1 MPNFAA
7 NLTMLYNEVDFLDR
21 FAAAAR
27 DGFAGV
33 EFLFPYA
40 YPKDELAARLKE
52 HKLAQALHNLP
63 AGDWAGGE
71 RGIACHPDRV
81 EEFRAGVAK
90 GIEYATALGCKQ
102 LNCLAGKA
110 PEGVP
115 EAELRRTFVEQSA
128 LRRTGAGQGR
138 HQAAGRAGQQPRHPG
153 LLSEQVGAGDLDHGR
168 GRLGQSL
175 PAVRLLPYADHGRRS
190 DDDLPAAAEP
200 DRATSRSRTIRAATS
215 PARARSTIRSSSG
228 CWTPR
233 AMPAG
238 SAASTS
244 PRPRPRPASAG
255 SPLTPKAPPE
265 PRHRRS
271 STHESRFHRSGHH
284 GAAHGRSTSRT
295 AATSSI
301 CSRAAAWPR
310 RCSTRAAS
318 PAARPRRWP
327 SRPR

>member
-52 HKLAQALHNLP
+52 HKLDPGAAQPARRRLGRRRARHRLP
-63 AGDWAGGE
+63 SGS
-71 RGIACHPDRV
+71 RR
-81 EEFRAGVAK
+81 
-90 GIEYATALGCKQ
+90 
-102 LNCLAGKA
+102 
-110 PEGVP
+110 GVP
-115 EAELRRTFVEQSA
+115 RGRGQGHRVRHRPGLQAAELPGRQGPRGRARGRAAPDLRGQSA

-138 HQAAGRAGQQPRHPG
+138 HQAAGRAGQQPRHSG

-190 DDDLPAAAEP
+190 GDDLPPAAEP

-271 STHESRFHRSGHH
+271 SH
-284 GAAHGRSTSRT
+284 A
-295 AATSSI
+295 
-301 CSRAAAWPR
+301 
-310 RCSTRAAS
+310 
-318 PAARPRRWP
+318 
-327 SRPR
+327 

>member
-21 FAAAAR
+21 FAAAAK

-52 HKLAQALHNLP
+52 HKLVQALHNLP

-115 EAELRRTFVEQSA
+115 EAELRRTFVEN
-128 LRRTGAGQGR
+128 LRYAAPELAKAG
-138 HQAAGRAGQQPRHPG
+138 HQAAGRAGQQSRHSG

-190 DDDLPAAAEP
+190 DDDLPRGCRTGSP
-200 DRATSRSRTIRAATS
+200 MSRSRTIRAATS

-228 CWTPR
+228 CWTPT

-265 PRHRRS
+265 PRHCRS
-271 STHESRFHRSGHH
+271 CTHESRFHRSGHH
-284 GAAHGRSTSRT
+284 GAAHGR
-295 AATSSI
+295 
-301 CSRAAAWPR
+301 
-310 RCSTRAAS
+310 
-318 PAARPRRWP
+318 
-327 SRPR
+327 